1 MKKENINKFLSRFG
15 FEVHGNG
22 YIQSLK
28 KTSFKEDAFEVQYK
42 ILSGEARFIFD
53 VGANRG
59 DTAIKYSTLFD
70 QAKVYAFE
78 PFPETF
84 EKLLN
89 NIKDYEK
96 IVPGQYAIA
105 DKKGQ
110 AVLFSNFNE
119 DTNSLLPSDKI
130 GLSSDQ
136 QVKNKSSI
144 TVQTETI
151 DSFCRNN
158 NIQQIDILKMD
169 IQGSELA
176 ALKGAVDLLE
186 KRKIKLIYTETYF
199 KQQYLGQPL
208 FHDISSFLYSY
219 GYVIQDI
226 YSPIYGNGNLA
237 WSDAIFIPK

>member
-1 MKKENINKFLSRFG
+1 MKKESINRFLSRFG

-42 ILSGEARFIFD
+42 ILHGEARCILD

-78 PFPETF
+78 PFPETY
-84 EKLLN
+84 EKLFV
-89 NIKDYEK
+89 NIKEYKK
-96 IVPGQYAIA
+96 IIPARYAIS
-105 DKKGQ
+105 DKKGE
-110 AVLFSNFNE
+110 AVLFSNINE

-151 DSFCRNN
+151 DNYCLDN
-158 NIQQIDILKMD
+158 NIQHIDILKMD

-176 ALKGAVDLLE
+176 ALKGAINLLE
-186 KRKIKLIYTETYF
+186 KKKIKLIYTETYF
-199 KQQYLGQPL
+199 KQQYQGQPL
-208 FHDISSFLYSY
+208 FHDISSFLYKY

-226 YSPIYGNGNLA
+226 YSPIYGNGSLA
-237 WSDAIFIPK
+237 WSDSIFIPR

>member
-78 PFPETF
+78 PFPETY

-89 NIKDYEK
+89 NIKNYEK
-96 IVPGQYAIA
+96 IVPGQFAIA

-144 TVQTETI
+144 TVQTQTI
-151 DSFCRNN
+151 DNFCLDK

-176 ALKGAVDLLE
+176 ALKGSVDLLE
-186 KRKIKLIYTETYF
+186 KNKIKLIYT
-199 KQQYLGQPL
+199 
-208 FHDISSFLYSY
+208 
-219 GYVIQDI
+219 
-226 YSPIYGNGNLA
+226 
-237 WSDAIFIPK
+237 